1 MLASLDLLGQA
12 TVLIAVFV
20 LGATIGSISFK
31 QLPSISDILRV
42 SLVKFVLVPGSVFTL
57 VYLLNFNI
65 SLPLV
70 CTMLMI
76 QASSPPATN
85 LILIVK
91 RYGGDTQTISAMM
104 LIQYLIAI
112 FAMPVW
118 IAVWQNFN

>member
-1 MLASLDLLGQA
+1 M
-12 TVLIAVFV
+12 AVFV